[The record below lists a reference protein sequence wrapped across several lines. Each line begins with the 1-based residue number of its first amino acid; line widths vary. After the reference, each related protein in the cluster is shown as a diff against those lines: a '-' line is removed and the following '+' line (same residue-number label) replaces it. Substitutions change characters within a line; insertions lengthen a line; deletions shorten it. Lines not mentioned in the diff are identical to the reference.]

1 MRKAQSEYIGFII
14 AIIIIVLILVPLF
27 YILNNYSVPS
37 AKQLDYVQVLK
48 NQINGGGILIF
59 FNSTY
64 PKSSSSSVWANSTL
78 IVLKGNGNYTLTGVY
93 YMKGS
98 VIYNVTSGV
107 IPFIIASGQAQPLNG
122 KHLPQPL
129 IYNFSLPAYVWNSP
143 VVLQI
148 NGYNVTVFAQVYPN
162 ETAFTS

>member
-1 MRKAQSEYIGFII
+1 VINHEEGSIRIYRFHNSY
-14 AIIIIVLILVPLF
+14 IIIVLILVPLF

-93 YMKGS
+93 YIKGS
-98 VIYNVTSGV
+98 VI
-107 IPFIIASGQAQPLNG
+107 L
-122 KHLPQPL
+122 
-129 IYNFSLPAYVWNSP
+129 
-143 VVLQI
+143 
-148 NGYNVTVFAQVYPN
+148 
-162 ETAFTS
+162 